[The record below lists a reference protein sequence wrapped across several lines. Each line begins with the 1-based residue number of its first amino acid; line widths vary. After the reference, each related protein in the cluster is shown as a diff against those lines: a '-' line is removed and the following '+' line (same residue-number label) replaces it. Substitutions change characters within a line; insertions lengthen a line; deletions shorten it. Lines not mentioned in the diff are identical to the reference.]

1 MNNLKLY
8 AKSFF
13 EGAMIGTGVAF
24 WTLYLFGRIVEKLGN
39 EDEDDISDLPEDV
52 QEMLS

>member
-1 MNNLKLY
+1 MKDFKTI

-13 EGAMIGTGVAF
+13 EGFMIGTGVAF
-24 WTLYLFGRIVEKLGN
+24 WSVYILGSIAAKICP
-39 EDEDDISDLPEDV
+39 DEDDISDLPEDV